1 MSLLQ
6 IYELAISMATALL
19 GLAYPLFLD
28 KIDLIAKEYKS
39 RRLSERFKCEL
50 VYIVFDILLI
60 FCIVEM
66 FVIPFLLT
74 ALQSDIWN
82 VVLLTIQ
89 GITVFVLAM
98 CMVLLYH
105 LLLAYNDPERLFER
119 IRVSQDNVQK
129 VTDIVEI
136 MKYAATDE
144 EQTLLYNRCV
154 AEFDNLIME
163 FQKAE
168 IEYYEE
174 KQDR

>member
-6 IYELAISMATALL
+6 IYELAISMVTALL

-28 KIDLIAKEYKS
+28 KIDSIAKEYKS
-39 RRLSERFKCEL
+39 RRLSERFKGEL
-50 VYIVFDILLI
+50 VYIAFDILLI
-60 FCIVEM
+60 ICIVEM
-66 FVIPFLLT
+66 FVIPYVLV
-74 ALQSDIWN
+74 ALQSDFWN

-105 LLLAYNDPERLFER
+105 LLLTYNDPERLFER
-119 IRVSQDNVQK
+119 IRVNQNNMQK

-144 EQTLLYNRCV
+144 EQTSLYNRCV
-154 AEFDNLIME
+154 AEFDNLLME
-163 FQKAE
+163 FQKEE
-168 IEYYEE
+168 IEYHEE
-174 KQDR
+174 KQDW

>member
-1 MSLLQ
+1 MSFFQ
-6 IYELAISMATALL
+6 IYELAISMVTALL

-28 KIDLIAKEYKS
+28 KIDSIAKEYKS

-50 VYIVFDILLI
+50 VYIVFDAMLI

-66 FVIPFLLT
+66 FIIPFVLT
-74 ALQSDIWN
+74 VLQSDIWN

-129 VTDIVEI
+129 LTDIVEI
-136 MKYAATDE
+136 MKYAATNE
-144 EQTLLYNRCV
+144 EQLPLFNRCV
-154 AEFDNLIME
+154 TEFDSLLME
-163 FQKAE
+163 FQNNEMGK
-168 IEYYEE
+168 
-174 KQDR
+174 

>member
-66 FVIPFLLT
+66 FVIPFVLT